1 MPTVPVTTTP
11 ADPYKNFKFLVLWD
25 QRPVA
30 AVSKVGA
37 LKRTTQVVAHRD
49 GGNPSSSRKSPGR
62 TEYDPIMLERGIT
75 TDTAFEQW
83 ASAVWSYG
91 NGLGSESYLANFRKT
106 ITIELYNDAGQP
118 VQRYFLYRCWVS
130 EYLALPE
137 LDANANAIA
146 IQSIKLE
153 NEGWKR
159 DSSLVAPAEPSFA
172 FQA

>member
-30 AVSKVGA
+30 AVSKVGM

-62 TEYDPIMLERGIT
+62 TEYDPIVLERGIT
-75 TDTAFEQW
+75 TDAAFEQW

-91 NGLGSESYLANFRKT
+91 NGPGSESYLANFRKT
-106 ITIELYNDAGQP
+106 ITIELYNDAGQA

-130 EYLALPE
+130 EYQALPE

-146 IQSIKLE
+146 IQTIKLE

-159 DSSLVAPAEPSFA
+159 DTGLTAPVEPSFA